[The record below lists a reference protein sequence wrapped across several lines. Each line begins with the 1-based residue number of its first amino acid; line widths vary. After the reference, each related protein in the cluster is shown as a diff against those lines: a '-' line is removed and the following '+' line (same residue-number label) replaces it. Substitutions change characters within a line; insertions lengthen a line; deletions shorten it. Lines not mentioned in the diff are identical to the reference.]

1 MNKCGDC
8 MYMKKARGRGN
19 DIRLIPEANLTRLQ
33 GHLSI
38 TQGMARL
45 SSRALGKELD
55 QVIDHQV

>member
-1 MNKCGDC
+1 